1 MSCPDP
7 LYDYEDWIEEDKDM
21 KTAREEIENMS
32 FEEYLSLP
40 VYEG

>member
-7 LYDYEDWIEEDKDM
+7 LYDYEDWTEEDEDM
-21 KTAREEIENMS
+21 RAAREEIENMS

>member
-7 LYDYEDWIEEDKDM
+7 LYDYGDWIDEDEDM
-21 KTAREEIENMS
+21 KAAREEIENMS

>member
-7 LYDYEDWIEEDKDM
+7 LHDYADWIEEDEDM
-21 KTAREEIENMS
+21 KAAREEIENMS

-40 VYEG
+40 VYKG

>member
-7 LYDYEDWIEEDKDM
+7 LHDYEDWIEEDEDM
-21 KTAREEIENMS
+21 KAAREETENMS

-40 VYEG
+40 IYKG